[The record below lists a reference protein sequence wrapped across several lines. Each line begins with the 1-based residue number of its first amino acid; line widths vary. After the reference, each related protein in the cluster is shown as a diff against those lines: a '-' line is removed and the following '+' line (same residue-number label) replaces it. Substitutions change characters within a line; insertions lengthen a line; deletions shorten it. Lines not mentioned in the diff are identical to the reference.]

1 MENWIRLDTG
11 ERKSG
16 CSVSKD
22 EDEEGA
28 FVSMGVNTLSFKSL
42 TRGIT
47 NLQAMSDIIGTP
59 EDEDI
64 VRGVR
69 N

>member
-1 MENWIRLDTG
+1 MAAWLLVLAEELVNCTYMENWIRLDTG

-47 NLQAMSDIIGTP
+47 PSSD
-59 EDEDI
+59 E
-64 VRGVR
+64 
-69 N
+69 